1 VKEFTMKLIQNAQA
15 PLFDLPGLHV
25 VGLAS
30 PARGAA
36 ETCVWKL
43 RLSPGAP
50 AVPHSVT
57 REEIFV
63 GLKGRARVSVEGV
76 ERELG
81 PGDALVVPAHRRFTL
96 QPASDEPFEALVAF
110 PVGGQ
115 AVTDEGTFTPP
126 WAE

>member
-1 VKEFTMKLIQNAQA
+1 MVNHLGEGKSTMKLIQHADA
-15 PLFDLPGLHV
+15 PVFELPGLSV

-36 ETCVWKL
+36 ETCVWKI
-43 RLSPGAP
+43 RLSPGAAP
-50 AVPHSVT
+50 VPHSVT

-63 GLKGRARVSVEGV
+63 GLKGRARATIEGV

-96 QPASDEPFEALVAF
+96 EP
-110 PVGGQ
+110 
-115 AVTDEGTFTPP
+115 
-126 WAE
+126 

>member
-1 VKEFTMKLIQNAQA
+1 MKLIQNVDA
-15 PLFDLPGLHV
+15 PIFELPGVPGLHV
-25 VGLAS
+25 TGLAS
-30 PARGAA
+30 PQRGAA

-43 RLSPGAP
+43 RLSSGAP

-63 GLKGRARVSVEGV
+63 GLKGQARATVEGV
-76 ERELG
+76 ERMLG
-81 PGDALVVPAHRRFTL
+81 PGDALVVPAHRRFSL
-96 QPASDEPFEALVAF
+96 EPVSAEPFEALVVL

-115 AVTDEGTFTPP
+115 AVTESGQFTPP